1 MIDRPM
7 TFQNFIIATR
17 GRRVKDDQLILS
29 AMHVAVVVAWY
40 YALLKI
46 AATPARLRRPACAP
60 SSSSSLS
67 SSSSPIS

>member
-29 AMHVAVVVAWY
+29 AVHVAVVVACPPEDRRHTR
-40 YALLKI
+40 AL
-46 AATPARLRRPACAP
+46 ATPCLRSVVVVV
-60 SSSSSLS
+60 SSSSS